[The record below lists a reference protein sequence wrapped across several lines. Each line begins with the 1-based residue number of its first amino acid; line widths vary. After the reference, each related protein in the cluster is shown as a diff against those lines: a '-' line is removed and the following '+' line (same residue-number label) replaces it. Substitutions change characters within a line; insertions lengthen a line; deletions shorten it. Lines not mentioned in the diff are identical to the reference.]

1 MSNIMQRIDNFIE
14 GVSQQPPM
22 LRHPEQLEEQV
33 NGFSTEAG
41 GLQKRPPTISIGN
54 LFSLSSDDAKYYVHI
69 ISRDETEQYIVF
81 INVVDKSIRVFD
93 LSGKELTV
101 TMKDADYLSGILNPY
116 ANLRVVTVADYTFI
130 LNKTKKVAMSG
141 VKTEDTM
148 YSQGALVNVKQG
160 QYGRTYTVSINGTQ
174 VASYETP
181 DGSKVEHVKQI
192 ATDYIRDQLATQI
205 RAKNYTVDTG
215 SSWLRIRGH
224 IDKIE
229 TSDSFNNLALIGI
242 TSYTNKFTNLPA
254 SAPDGYIVLVRGESS
269 ADDNYYVKYS
279 ASQNIWVETVKTGID
294 NTINA
299 NTMPHALVREADG
312 TFVFKPLEW
321 EPRKTGDED
330 SNEVPSFVGA
340 TLNDLFFYRNRLG
353 FLSGENI
360 ILSSSSDL
368 FDFWM
373 ASVVDVQDDD
383 PIDTNAP
390 NNKVS
395 ILYNAIPFSGSLYVF
410 SEQTQFAL
418 SSDGTLSPKN
428 ARLDSVTEFTSDT
441 DVIPVGAG
449 NSVYFVSKRADYA
462 SVSEYRVAQYYTD
475 VKDAEEV
482 TAHVPYYIH
491 NDVYRM
497 IGNSNENLLL
507 LMNTEDKDTLFVYK
521 YLYMSGNRVQSS
533 WSKWKFS
540 GEILGADFI
549 GSTLYLAV
557 KHKSNAVYLE
567 KMTLSYNTE
576 DFTET
581 EPYRVML
588 DRKMEVTLTEQ
599 NTTADNS
606 GMYLA
611 LQIDKLYPEG
621 VTDAVVLTSS
631 GLLYAEDSD
640 TKLIRLR
647 VSDDLKLGSK
657 VIVGVPYEFSIT
669 LSTLYLKQLNSGGGT
684 TTVPSYRLVIKN
696 ILLDYASSGYMKV
709 SVNDKYNYIMTNK
722 KMGNYILGETSL
734 LTGTFRVPIRK
745 RNTEATIKILN
756 DSPLPLSIIGG
767 GYEADYT
774 TRYRV
779 Y

>member
-1 MSNIMQRIDNFIE
+1 MSNITQRIDNFIE

-22 LRHPEQLEEQV
+22 LRHPEQLEEQI

-41 GLQKRPPTISIGN
+41 GLQKRPPTISIGK
-54 LFSLSSDDAKYYVHI
+54 LFDFPTGANYYVHLI
-69 ISRDETEQYIVF
+69 NRDESEQYIVF
-81 INVVDKSIRVFD
+81 INVADKSIRVFD

-101 TMKDADYLSGILNPY
+101 TMNDADYLSGILNPY
-116 ANLRVVTVADYTFI
+116 AQLRVVTVADYTFV

-148 YSQGALVNVKQG
+148 YTQGALINVKQG
-160 QYGRTYTVSINGTQ
+160 QYGRTYTVSLNGTQ

-181 DGSKVEHVKQI
+181 DGSKAEHVKQI
-192 ATDYIRDQLATQI
+192 ATDYIRDRLAEQI
-205 RAKNYTVDTG
+205 RGKNYTVDTG
-215 SSWLRIRGH
+215 SSWLRVRGH
-224 IDKIE
+224 IDKVE
-229 TSDSFNNLALIGI
+229 TTDSFNNLALVGF

-254 SAPDGYIVLVRGESS
+254 SAPDGYIVLIRGESS

-279 ASQNIWVETVKTGID
+279 VSQNIWVETVKTGID
-294 NTINA
+294 NTIQA

-312 TFVFKPLEW
+312 TFSFKPLEW

-340 TLNDLFFYRNRLG
+340 TINDLFFYRNRLG

-410 SEQTQFAL
+410 SGQTQFAL
-418 SSDGTLSPKN
+418 TSDGTLSPKN

-441 DVIPVGAG
+441 DVVPVGAG

-497 IGNSNENLLL
+497 IGNSNENLLF
-507 LMNTEDKDTLFVYK
+507 LMNTVNKDMLFVYK

-549 GSTLYLAV
+549 GSVMYLAI
-557 KHKSNAVYLE
+557 KHKNSVYLE
-567 KMTLSYNTE
+567 KITLSYNTE

-588 DRKMEVTLTEQ
+588 DRKMEVTLSEQ
-599 NTTADNS
+599 NTTADAS
-606 GMYLA
+606 GTYLS
-611 LQIDKLYPEG
+611 LQVDKLYPEG
-621 VTDAVVLTSS
+621 VTDAIALTSS
-631 GLLYAEDSD
+631 GLLYDEDAE
-640 TKLIRLR
+640 TKMIRIR
-647 VSDDLKLGSK
+647 ISDDLKMGSK
-657 VIVGVPYEFSIT
+657 VIVGVPYEFAAT
-669 LSTLYLKQLNSGGGT
+669 LSTIYLKQSNNSGGT
-684 TTVPSYRLVIKN
+684 STVPAYRLVVKN
-696 ILLDYASSGYMKV
+696 IFIDYALSGYMKV
-709 SVNDKYNYIMTNK
+709 SVNDKYKYIMTNK
-722 KMGNYILGETSL
+722 KMGNYVLGTTSL

-745 RNTEATIKILN
+745 RNTEAVIKLLN

-774 TRYRV
+774 TRYRN